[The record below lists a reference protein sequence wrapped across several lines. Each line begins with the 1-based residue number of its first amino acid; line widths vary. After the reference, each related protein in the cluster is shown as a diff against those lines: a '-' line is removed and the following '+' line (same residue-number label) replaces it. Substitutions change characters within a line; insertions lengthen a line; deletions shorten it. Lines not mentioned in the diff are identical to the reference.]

1 MAVEVLAELV
11 DTASIRVMATVA
23 TTTSLRLM
31 VGNWQ
36 AV

>member
-1 MAVEVLAELV
+1 VGLTVLVVQAV
-11 DTASIRVMATVA
+11 SISVMTTIA
-23 TTTSLRLM
+23 TTTSLRIM

>member
-11 DTASIRVMATVA
+11 DTASISVMTTIA
-23 TTTSLRLM
+23 TTTSLRIM